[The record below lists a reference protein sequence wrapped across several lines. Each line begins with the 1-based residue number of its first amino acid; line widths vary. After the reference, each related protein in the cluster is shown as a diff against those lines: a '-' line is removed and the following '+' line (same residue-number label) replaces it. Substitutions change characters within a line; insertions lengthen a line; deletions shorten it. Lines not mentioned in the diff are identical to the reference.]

1 MKILIICTHFPPDT
15 NIAAKRPYMFAK
27 YLSEFGHYVTVLCSG
42 LASGKRDNTYN
53 ESMNKFRVITYLH
66 LKETSQQTQKVAKTT
81 FAHRKAGLV
90 PVAIRDRVQK
100 LYHVICEPLNIQR
113 RRKFIDYHYQN
124 IRVALDSMKDE
135 TFDVVFTTFSELS
148 NIYAGAYA
156 KEMFGCKWILDF
168 RDRLVQ
174 LSHLSW
180 LWNTMYKPVEC
191 KYIEKADA
199 VTAISEDLFYG
210 TKYLSSKIH
219 TIYNGY
225 EPLPHTSEILENS
238 GKLSFCYTGMV
249 YGQRALALDPLFRI
263 LASLVNCKQVDVK
276 NLLFEYAGPS
286 GEEVEKLAIKYSL
299 HEIIN
304 QHGYLLTKD
313 VVKLQQQSDVFV
325 VLSWNHINERGIL
338 TGKFYD
344 GIQVNK
350 PILTL
355 MCGETPN
362 SELSR
367 LNEAY
372 HYGFCYEQANG
383 SLQDEEF
390 SRYILDL
397 YKQKITQGRIE
408 YNVSEA
414 FAEKFKYENLTKE
427 LEAICFSLTEK
438 K

>member
-1 MKILIICTHFPPDT
+1 MKILIICTQFPPDT
-15 NIAAKRPYMFAK
+15 SIASKRPYMFAK
-27 YLSEFGHYVTVLCSG
+27 YLSEFGHDVTVLCSG
-42 LASGKRDNTYN
+42 IVGRKKDKSYDVNQ
-53 ESMNKFRVITYLH
+53 NKFRVITYL
-66 LKETSQQTQKVAKTT
+66 KDVTGTDNTNTQTL
-81 FAHRKAGLV
+81 AHRNAGLV
-90 PVAIRDRVQK
+90 PAVIRDFVQK
-100 LYHVICEPLNIQR
+100 IYHTICEPLNIR
-113 RRKFIDYHYQN
+113 KRRKFIDYHYQN

-135 TFDVVFTTFSELS
+135 KFDVVFTTFSELS

-156 KEMFGCKWILDF
+156 KALFGCKWILDF
-168 RDRLVQ
+168 RDRIVQ

-180 LWNTMYKPVEC
+180 LWNTMYKPVER

-210 TKYLSSKIH
+210 TNYPSSKIH

-225 EPLPHTSEILENS
+225 EPLLQLEEQIESSN
-238 GKLSFCYTGMV
+238 KLSFCYTGMV
-249 YGQRALALDPLFRI
+249 YGHRALALEPLFRV
-263 LASLVNCKQVDVK
+263 LTSLVNSKQVDVK
-276 NLLFEYAGPS
+276 NLSFEYAGPS
-286 GEEVEKLAIKYSL
+286 GEEVDKLAIKYGL
-299 HEIIN
+299 REIIT

-344 GIQVNK
+344 GIQVKK

-355 MCGETPN
+355 MYGETPY
-362 SELSR
+362 SELYR
-367 LNEAY
+367 LNETY

-397 YKQKITQGRIE
+397 YKQKVTQGRIE

-427 LEAICFSLTEK
+427 LEALCFLLTK
-438 K
+438 KK